1 MKAVKLYIDKGFLPI
16 NPDRKFWIA
25 CLLTLVEVSEETII
39 VTSTER
45 IKAEVEALIKAEGLI

>member
-25 CLLTLVEVSEETII
+25 CLLTLVEVSEETIV

-45 IKAEVEALIKAEGLI
+45 IKAEVNNILKAEDLA